1 LALPGITIKVKVQPK
16 SSGDRVVGFRDD
28 VLRVRVTA
36 APERGKANQAL
47 VDLLSATLKV
57 PKSTVRIIKGHTS
70 RDKWVAVDDLSLD
83 DLHRRLREN
92 QTVDSGEVR

>member
-1 LALPGITIKVKVQPK
+1 MPGITIKVKVQPK

-36 APERGKANQAL
+36 PPERGKANQAL
-47 VDLLSATLKV
+47 VNLLSATLKV

-70 RDKWVAVDDLSLD
+70 RDKWIVVDDLSLD

-92 QTVDSGEVR
+92 QAVDCREVR

>member
-1 LALPGITIKVKVQPK
+1 MALPGIVIKVKVQPK
-16 SSGDRVVGFRDD
+16 SSGDRVVGLRND

-36 APERGKANQAL
+36 PPERGKANQSL
-47 VDLLSATLKV
+47 VELLSTALKV

-83 DLHRRLREN
+83 DLHRRLRDN
-92 QTVDSGEVR
+92 WTIDSGEGQ